1 VQKSVS
7 HTLISILCFFPIILI
22 GQITFIID
30 QLPQNTPLGDSIY
43 LASSANAW
51 RADDP
56 NYRFQET
63 AKGNF
68 QLSVPPT
75 SEDFEYKIT
84 RGRWKK
90 VESNTGGWPII
101 NRKYSK
107 SNGQEVHLN
116 VQGWEDL
123 IDQKSLDSIYFI
135 VESIPESTPKDA
147 SIYVVGNFNEWDP
160 GHPRCEMKRNP
171 DNTFTIAMPIWED
184 TLQYKYTRGN
194 WETVE
199 GKKSGRARVNRTY
212 IVQKGQPN
220 IIKNEIKSWEDLN
233 ANPINPYTFIL
244 LLAAFQGLLLILA
257 INTLQNNN
265 VSANRILS
273 LLIFIIS
280 IALMARVSTYDRDI
294 FTEMPKLHII
304 ADYIFFLYAPLFL
317 LYIQKLLR
325 PYKELTYTWWLQLV
339 PFLGHFLAYLPF
351 WLMTNYDFRLG
362 IVNNDFQ
369 NTFII
374 TGGVALVFN
383 TFYWFWCKNL
393 IDKYQKDAQNFQAH
407 TPNTQFLN
415 AVMSLK
421 IVGILLWLTTYAFGA
436 YAKWAE
442 LNLNYITDFS
452 TDAAWAIFAMTVYIL
467 GYYAMRQPEL
477 FKLPESEET
486 DEPAPPPNQEER
498 EEYKEWM
505 QKVEY
510 LMNKEQAFLN
520 PKLTL
525 PDLAEQLETNV
536 HTLSKVINEGFGKNF
551 NDFVNSYRVE
561 EFKRRVL
568 IEPYKNQTFLA
579 IALSVGFNSKT
590 AFNRSF
596 KKLTTTTPREYLK
609 QQEPAEE

>member
-1 VQKSVS
+1 MQKGFS
-7 HTLISILCFFPIILI
+7 HTLLSIFCFFPIILI
-22 GQITFIID
+22 GQITFFID
-30 QLPQNTPLGDSIY
+30 QLPLNTPVRDSIY
-43 LASSANAW
+43 LASSSNKW
-51 RADDP
+51 RADHP
-56 NYRFQET
+56 NYRFQKN
-63 AKGNF
+63 ADGNF
-68 QLSVPPT
+68 ELTIPQNN
-75 SEDFEYKIT
+75 DNFEYKIT
-84 RGRWKK
+84 RGDWKK
-90 VESNTGGWPII
+90 VEANAGGWPIM
-101 NRKYSK
+101 NRKYSQN
-107 SNGQEVHLN
+107 NGQEVHIS
-116 VQGWEDL
+116 VSAWEDL
-123 IDQKSLDSIYFI
+123 IDQKSLDSIYFTI
-135 VESIPESTPKDA
+135 ASIPESTPKDA

-160 GHPRCEMKRNP
+160 GHPRCEMKKNA
-171 DNTFTIAMPIWED
+171 DNTFSIAIDVRED
-184 TLQYKYTRGN
+184 TLQYKFTRGS

-199 GKKSGRARVNRTY
+199 GKKSGRARANRTY
-212 IVQKGQPN
+212 IIKKGQSN
-220 IIKNEIKSWEDLN
+220 IIKSEIKSWEDLN
-233 ANPINPYTFIL
+233 ANPINPYTFVL

-280 IALMARVSTYDRDI
+280 IALIARVSTYYRDI

-325 PYKELTYTWWLQLV
+325 PHKELTYTWWLQLV
-339 PFLGHFLAYLPF
+339 PFLGHFLVYLPF
-351 WLMTNYDFRLG
+351 WLMNNYDFRLG
-362 IVNNDFQ
+362 IVDYTFQ

-374 TGGVALVFN
+374 TGGVALLFN
-383 TFYWFWCKNL
+383 TFYWFWCKSIIN
-393 IDKYQKDAQNFQAH
+393 KYQKDAQNFQAH

-421 IVGILLWLTTYAFGA
+421 IIGILLWLMTYAFGA
-436 YAKWAE
+436 YAKWTDE
-442 LNLNYITDFS
+442 NLNHITDIS

-477 FKLPESEET
+477 FKLPESEELHEPKPST
-486 DEPAPPPNQEER
+486 DQEER
-498 EEYKEWM
+498 EKYKEWIE
-505 QKVEY
+505 KVEF
-510 LMNKEQAFLN
+510 LMNAEQAFLN

-525 PDLAEQLETNV
+525 PDLAEQLQTNV

-596 KKLTTTTPREYLK
+596 KKLTLTTPREYLK
-609 QQEPAEE
+609 QQGPAEE